1 MFQFSPL
8 SFSVSMF
15 NLAAQLPADG
25 AIVGTEGADT
35 LTGTAA
41 DDEIWGYG
49 GNDRIIGG
57 FGADY
62 LYGGAG
68 NDWFGFSAI
77 SSASSSRIGLIDGGD
92 GIDTLNLSTVSPI
105 VVGTIQLDNG
115 DYSLGV
121 YVGGQKFAITNVE
134 RIVLNDLDNGFYWTN
149 FTDQPV
155 SVFGGAGNDYLN
167 GSPNLSL
174 HGEVGDDI
182 FFVSGTFGGA
192 ARAGAVYGGAGI
204 DTLRT
209 NILFTVD
216 LAAGT
221 ATSGTASYTISSI
234 EIVEVVPAP
243 AHPSIVYGSD
253 AAETFRINP
262 TFADRT
268 GTVTFHSRGGDDVLE
283 GGLGDDLLDGGDGA
297 DRMDGGQGNDRYWV
311 DRASDV
317 IIETADGG
325 IDTVHATASYA
336 LGANIERI
344 ILEGNANIA
353 AIGNDLSN
361 ELIGN
366 AGNNALKGGLGADRM
381 EGGFGNDSYYVDD
394 AADMV
399 IEIADGGMDS
409 IYADVSYSLV
419 GTHAERL
426 ILQGDSDLNATG
438 NSLGNLLVGNSGN
451 NRLDGQA
458 GLDRMEGRGGDDLY
472 VVDRTGDVAVEQAGE
487 GVDTI
492 EASVTYSLAGSYV
505 EHLVLTGRSAIQG
518 YGNSLANSITG
529 NEGANLI
536 DGGARADILTGGD
549 GADMFRFSTAL
560 GNGNTDTITDF
571 MSASDRIRLSPT
583 IFANVGPNGRLAEA
597 AFAIGSVAD
606 QADDRILY
614 DSVSG
619 ALFYDAD
626 GNGGGAAIQFASLA
640 PGLALSHADFVIG

>member
-8 SFSVSMF
+8 SIPVSMF

-25 AIVGTEGADT
+25 AIIGTEGADT

-77 SSASSSRIGLIDGGD
+77 SSASGSRIGLIDGGD

-182 FFVSGTFGGA
+182 FFVSGTFGGT

-204 DTLRT
+204 DTLQT
-209 NILFTVD
+209 NISFTVD

-243 AHPSIVYGSD
+243 AYPSIVYGSD

-268 GTVTFHSRGGDDVLE
+268 GTVTFHGRGGDDVLE

-297 DRMDGGQGNDRYWV
+297 DRMDGGG
-311 DRASDV
+311 
-317 IIETADGG
+317 
-325 IDTVHATASYA
+325 
-336 LGANIERI
+336 
-344 ILEGNANIA
+344 
-353 AIGNDLSN
+353 
-361 ELIGN
+361 
-366 AGNNALKGGLGADRM
+366 GADRM
-381 EGGFGNDSYYVDD
+381 VGGAGNDVYIVDNVGD
-394 AADMV
+394 HVVEANEVGQDIVNA
-399 IEIADGGMDS
+399 S
-409 IYADVSYSLV
+409 VSYSIAGQFVETLNLTGNRDIDGTGNGLNNMIRGNDGHNRLSGGSGHDILNGGRGGDIMDGGQGDDIYHVDDRADRVIEAINSGNDTINSSISYVLV
-419 GTHAERL
+419 GTHVENL
-426 ILQGDSDLNATG
+426 ILTGTAIVHGTGNHLDNRLTGNGRGNVLNAG
-438 NSLGNLLVGNSGN
+438 
-451 NRLDGQA
+451 A
-458 GLDRMEGRGGDDLY
+458 GDDLLRGGLGS
-472 VVDRTGDVAVEQAGE
+472 DR
-487 GVDTI
+487 
-492 EASVTYSLAGSYV
+492 
-505 EHLVLTGRSAIQG
+505 
-518 YGNSLANSITG
+518 
-529 NEGANLI
+529 LI
-536 DGGARADILTGGD
+536 GGAGD
-549 GADMFRFSTAL
+549 DVFWFDTAPGALNIDRI
-560 GNGNTDTITDF
+560 DDF
-571 MSASDRIRLSPT
+571 NVSEDSIRLSPT

-626 GNGGGAAIQFASLA
+626 GNGGGVAIQFSSIT
-640 PGLALSHADFVIG
+640 PGLALSYADFVIG